1 MGDVKI
7 DYQVINTLATFPHFH
22 IITFPTFKEMHLE
35 IITPDRK
42 VFEGEVTAAQFPGA
56 DGSFEVL
63 NNHAPLI
70 ATLKAGDVTL
80 TGTSGREVI
89 RIEGG
94 VVEVLRNN
102 VIVLAEGAV
111 A

>member
-1 MGDVKI
+1 
-7 DYQVINTLATFPHFH
+7 
-22 IITFPTFKEMHLE
+22 
-35 IITPDRK
+35 
-42 VFEGEVTAAQFPGA
+42 VTSAQFPGA

-63 NNHAPLI
+63 NNHVSMI
-70 ATLKAGDVTL
+70 AALKAGDVVL
-80 TGTSGREVI
+80 TGTTGREAI

-102 VIVLAEGAV
+102 VIVLAEGVV

>member
-1 MGDVKI
+1 
-7 DYQVINTLATFPHFH
+7 
-22 IITFPTFKEMHLE
+22 MHLE

-42 VFEGEVTAAQFPGA
+42 VFEGEVSSAQFPGA
-56 DGSFEVL
+56 DGLFEVL

-70 ATLKAGDVTL
+70 SALKAGNVTV
-80 TGTSGREVI
+80 SSAAGREAF

-102 VIVLAEGAV
+102 VIVLAEGVV

>member
-1 MGDVKI
+1 
-7 DYQVINTLATFPHFH
+7 
-22 IITFPTFKEMHLE
+22 MHLE

-42 VFEGEVTAAQFPGA
+42 GFAGEVTSAQFPGA
-56 DGSFEVL
+56 DGLFEVL

-70 ATLKAGDVTL
+70 SALQAGSINVNSAT
-80 TGTSGREVI
+80 GRESF

-102 VIVLAEGAV
+102 VIVLAEGVV

>member
-1 MGDVKI
+1 
-7 DYQVINTLATFPHFH
+7 
-22 IITFPTFKEMHLE
+22 MHLE

-42 VFEGEVTAAQFPGA
+42 VFEGEVTSARFPGA
-56 DGSFEVL
+56 DGLFEVL

-70 ATLKAGDVTL
+70 SALKAGDIVL
-80 TGTSGREVI
+80 NGGASI
-89 RIEGG
+89 FRIEGG

-102 VIVLAEGAV
+102 VIVLAEGAT

>member
-1 MGDVKI
+1 
-7 DYQVINTLATFPHFH
+7 
-22 IITFPTFKEMHLE
+22 MHLE

-42 VFEGEVTAAQFPGA
+42 VFEGEVTSAQFPGA

-70 ATLKAGDVTL
+70 AALKAGNVVL
-80 TGTSGREVI
+80 TGTTGREAI

-102 VIVLAEGAV
+102 VIVLAEGA
-111 A
+111 AA

>member
-1 MGDVKI
+1 
-7 DYQVINTLATFPHFH
+7 
-22 IITFPTFKEMHLE
+22 MHLE

-42 VFEGEVTAAQFPGA
+42 VFEGEVTSARFPGA
-56 DGSFEVL
+56 DGLFEVL

-70 ATLKAGDVTL
+70 SALQPGDIVLNGGATTF
-80 TGTSGREVI
+80 

-102 VIVLAEGAV
+102 VIVLAEGAS

>member
-1 MGDVKI
+1 
-7 DYQVINTLATFPHFH
+7 
-22 IITFPTFKEMHLE
+22 MHLE

-42 VFEGEVTAAQFPGA
+42 VFEGDVMSAQFPGT
-56 DGSFEVL
+56 DGLFEVL

-70 ATLKAGDVTL
+70 SALKSGDITVT
-80 TGTSGREVI
+80 GAAGRESF

-94 VVEVLRNN
+94 VVEVLRNS
-102 VIVLAEGAV
+102 VIVLAEGVV